1 MVGGTWQM
9 VEKTW
14 ALPLWSPAIVKMMRV
29 DGRHSTSLPK
39 RKAGNRNVVLVVVMG
54 YRSSYQYFDSCA
66 DYSAMMV
73 MMMMGMLLATV
84 P

>member
-14 ALPLWSPAIVKMMRV
+14 ALPSWSPAIVKMMRV
-29 DGRHSTSLPK
+29 DGRHSTSLLK
-39 RKAGNRNVVLVVVMG
+39 RKASNRNVVLVVVIMG
-54 YRSSYQYFDSCA
+54 TNIVVTNILTAVQI
-66 DYSAMMV
+66 MV
-73 MMMMGMLLATV
+73 